1 MVRHTGSMNR
11 DRHAT
16 HHHPGLLLIRHAQ
29 SEWNRQ
35 NRFTGWA
42 DPDLTAQG
50 VEEARRA
57 ARLLRERGYRF
68 DRAWSSELRRAVHTL
83 DLLLE
88 GIGQPGLPRGRDWRL
103 NERHYGALQGADKSA
118 MGEQVGETQVWR
130 WRRGYQDRPP
140 AMTAAQWQQQYRDW
154 DGRIPGELLPRSE
167 TLADTRVRVS
177 GFYQAWILPALDRGE
192 RILVSSHGN
201 TLRALLMELTG
212 MSRDAVEAF
221 EIPTATPIELEFA
234 PGRETGI
241 RIAGWHYLGRGPAEA
256 VA

>member
-1 MVRHTGSMNR
+1 MVRQTGSMNR

-88 GIGQPGLPRGRDWRL
+88 GIGQPGLPRGATGGSTNATTAPCRVRTRAPW
-103 NERHYGALQGADKSA
+103 GS
-118 MGEQVGETQVWR
+118 QVGEN
-130 WRRGYQDRPP
+130 
-140 AMTAAQWQQQYRDW
+140 
-154 DGRIPGELLPRSE
+154 RS
-167 TLADTRVRVS
+167 
-177 GFYQAWILPALDRGE
+177 G
-192 RILVSSHGN
+192 
-201 TLRALLMELTG
+201 
-212 MSRDAVEAF
+212 
-221 EIPTATPIELEFA
+221 
-234 PGRETGI
+234 
-241 RIAGWHYLGRGPAEA
+241 AGA
-256 VA
+256 VATGTAPRP